1 MNYTKPKRLLPSN
14 EAARL
19 EKLLDYQILDTQSED
34 TFDKI
39 ALIASQ
45 IFDTPT
51 AFISFV
57 DADRVYIKSNLSQ
70 LPYTEVERSQSL
82 SSLVILTDEVTVF
95 HDTHEVQYL
104 IDKKFIALDGGMR
117 FFSAAPL
124 KSPEGYNVGCICVGD
139 SVPREIRPEQ
149 LDMLKTLASIVIDK
163 LENRLRYRKN
173 IEAQMDMMNF
183 TLHEIKNPLASI
195 SLANDI
201 LKRDSSSRDKMTEMI
216 KSSVKMIQEK
226 LSEVLTQSELEE
238 KEISLTIEDVD
249 VKDLVYRVLNNF
261 ELLAKRKKQTIEVQC
276 SDMLPVIQADKTKL
290 SDIFH
295 NLVSNAIKY
304 SYYGTTIKII
314 AEEIAD
320 SVRLEVKDE
329 GQGLSEGDVSKLF
342 TKFGKL
348 SAKPTGKET
357 SNGLGLAITK
367 SFVELHNG
375 TIEALSEGK
384 DKGTSFV
391 ITLPIKHIKE
401 QLHSQVN

>member
-39 ALIASQ
+39 ALMASQ

-57 DADRVYIKSNLSQ
+57 DAERVYIKSNLSQ

-226 LSEVLTQSELEE
+226 LSEVLTKSELEE
-238 KEISLTIEDVD
+238 KEINLTIEEVD
-249 VKDLVYRVLNNF
+249 IKDLVYRVLNNF

-276 SDMLPVIQADKTKL
+276 SDLLPVIQADKTKL

-314 AEEIAD
+314 AEEISD

-329 GQGLSEGDVSKLF
+329 GQGLNEGDVSKLF

-384 DKGTSFV
+384 DKGTSFI
-391 ITLPIKHIKE
+391 ITLPVKHIKE